1 MHTQPEVNY
10 VSRAELVK
18 IVDGDTL
25 RLDIDLGYTIR
36 CRRDVRLSGVDTPE
50 VRGSERDAG
59 KYVKKKVEEFFEGH
73 TEVIVHSLN
82 FSTGKYGRN
91 LCEIWVAGNSLNR
104 YLLDELLGWPTDSSG
119 RLTERRDLR
128 RLNLPEFCYKSNS

>member
-1 MHTQPEVNY
+1 MTTQPEVNY

-50 VRGSERDAG
+50 VRGLEKQAG
-59 KYVKKKVEEFFEGH
+59 KYVKRKVEKFLQGR
-73 TEVIVHSLN
+73 TELIVHSLN

-91 LCEIWVAGNSLNR
+91 LCEIWVAGNSLNS
-104 YLLDELLGWPTDSSG
+104 YLLDRRLGWPTDSNG
-119 RLTERRDLR
+119 RLRESRDLA
-128 RLNLPEFCYKSNS
+128 LLDIPESVYLL

>member
-1 MHTQPEVNY
+1 MPTQPEVNY

-36 CRRDVRLSGVDTPE
+36 CRRDVRLLGVDTPE
-50 VRGSERDAG
+50 VRGPEREAG
-59 KYVKKKVEEFFEGH
+59 KYVKRKVEEFFQGY
-73 TEVIVHSLN
+73 TELIVHSLN

-91 LCEIWVAGNSLNR
+91 LCEIWVSGNSLNR
-104 YLLDELLGWPTDSSG
+104 YLLDRRLGWPTDSNGLLRES
-119 RLTERRDLR
+119 RDLA
-128 RLNLPEFCYKSNS
+128 LLDIPESVYLL